1 MAGGWIK
8 LSHDRSTPP
17 RNLKWWMLT
26 ILPIGICQALAM
38 VRVLASLS
46 AFHIINKTE
55 LSSSSYKSATVGPTI
70 IYLPSSSPL
79 AHIYNC
85 ILSGIRDSGVSQ
97 LDGRFHSDAEGV
109 YPCHHVDST
118 LCLWGRETRENARH
132 VRKPSAL

>member
-46 AFHIINKTE
+46 AFHIITRQTCHLQVISRRQWAQ
-55 LSSSSYKSATVGPTI
+55 LSF
-70 IYLPSSSPL
+70 IYPHPPL
-79 AHIYNC
+79 LHIYT
-85 ILSGIRDSGVSQ
+85 IAFSQGFGTVAYLSLTVAFIQMLKAFTPVITLIVLYAFGV
-97 LDGRFHSDAEGV
+97 E
-109 YPCHHVDST
+109 
-118 LCLWGRETRENARH
+118 
-132 VRKPSAL
+132 KPGKMLVM